1 MPGTV
6 DDFIQRFGGNQTMDE
21 ADAAHYFDRFASRD
35 PRDDDFD
42 HHAMAMGA
50 TEYLGR
56 LPEPQFQQ
64 AAQTAYSNASPD
76 QREGLVGT
84 LMRALQGRGVNLGSV
99 LGQNVSHPSQVNASQ
114 YAQIANYARQQHP
127 DAMQQVVREQPWLM
141 KAMGHPVMM
150 GALGMIA
157 GHMIKKRTQGGQ
169 VPQQSSAG
177 GLLGR
182 LF

>member
-1 MPGTV
+1 M
-6 DDFIQRFGGNQTMDE
+6 DD
-21 ADAAHYFDRFASRD
+21 ADAAHYLDRFASRD

-42 HHAMAMGA
+42 HDTMATGA
-50 TEYLGR
+50 TEYLGK

-64 AAQTAYSNASPD
+64 AAQNAYSNASPD

-84 LMRALQGRGVNLGSV
+84 LMRALQSRGVNLGSL
-99 LGQNVSHPSQVNASQ
+99 LGQNVNSPAQVNASQ

-127 DAMQQVVREQPWLM
+127 DAMHEVVREQPWMM

-157 GHMIKKRTQGGQ
+157 GHIIKKRMQGGQ
-169 VPQQSSAG
+169 VPQQSGSG